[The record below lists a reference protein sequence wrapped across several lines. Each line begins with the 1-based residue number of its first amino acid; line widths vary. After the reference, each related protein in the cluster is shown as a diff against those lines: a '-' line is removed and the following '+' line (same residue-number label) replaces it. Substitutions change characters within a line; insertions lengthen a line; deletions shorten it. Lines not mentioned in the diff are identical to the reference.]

1 MYGPNLS
8 LQLPVVSLAFRLQLR
23 ILPTIPAL
31 LVTVLVTYPSVRSWS
46 VYLEP
51 ECPRTR
57 RIRVLL
63 DSPAFFGGAYRDATS
78 LSSSEV

>member
-8 LQLPVVSLAFRLQLR
+8 LQLPVVSLAFRLQLL
-23 ILPTIPAL
+23 ILRTIPAL
-31 LVTVLVTYPSVRSWS
+31 LTVLVTYPSVRTSWS